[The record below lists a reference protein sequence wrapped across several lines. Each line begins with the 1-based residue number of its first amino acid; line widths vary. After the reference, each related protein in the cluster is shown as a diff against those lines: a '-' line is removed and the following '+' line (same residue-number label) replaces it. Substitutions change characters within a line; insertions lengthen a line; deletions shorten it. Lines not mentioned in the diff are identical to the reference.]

1 MQSITSIAELR
12 ETLGAE
18 RKAGHR
24 IAFVPTMGN
33 LHEGHLDL
41 VRHAQQ
47 LAEIIV
53 VSIFVNP
60 LQFGANEDLDNYPR
74 TEAEDQR
81 KLLALGVDYVF
92 LPSVEEM
99 YPAGEDAA
107 TRVTVPESM
116 GSILCGQSRPIHFE
130 GVTTVVCKLFNM
142 VQPDVAVFGRKDRQQ
157 LAIIRKMAH
166 DLCIPVQIEGVDT
179 RREDDGLA
187 MSSRNNYLSEKERKT
202 AHILYKTLV
211 ETKDKLLY
219 NKDILS
225 QFAQIESDAKAQLE
239 AHGFKP
245 DYFSVL
251 DAETLSTLHEGSS
264 EVAVFAAA
272 YLGNTRLIDNVTFVL
287 KSDTP

>member
-1 MQSITSIAELR
+1 MHSIETIAQLR
-12 ETLGAE
+12 LTLNKE
-18 RKAGHR
+18 RAKGHR

-41 VRHAQQ
+41 VRRAQQ
-47 LAEIIV
+47 LSETVV

-60 LQFGANEDLDNYPR
+60 LQFGADEDLDNYPR
-74 TEAEDQR
+74 TEADDQR
-81 KLLALGVDYVF
+81 KLQALGVDYVF

-99 YPAGEDAA
+99 YPAGQAAA

-116 GSILCGQSRPIHFE
+116 SSILCGQSRPIHFE

-179 RREDDGLA
+179 RRESDGLA
-187 MSSRNNYLSEKERKT
+187 MSSRNNYLSEKERKI
-202 AHILYKTLV
+202 AHNLYSTLLATKT
-211 ETKDKLLY
+211 KLLY
-219 NKDILS
+219 NKDIIEEVSHSEKEAKNTLS
-225 QFAQIESDAKAQLE
+225 KL
-239 AHGFKP
+239 GFQT
-245 DYFSVL
+245 DYFNIL
-251 DAETLSTLHEGSS
+251 DAETLSPLQQESR
-264 EVAVFAAA
+264 EVAIFAAA

-287 KSDTP
+287 NSESP